1 MMSHATSTPLPEAID
16 DTYLTV
22 DSPICTQPPGVFSR
36 VEWFIATLKL
46 YRLLRKTQ
54 NMLYRNAD
62 EGHTRDPVDKKQ
74 AEQLFQIQCITQLD
88 AELQEFRL
96 NNPALLRWNA
106 PIEDR
111 QGQFLRERY
120 LLQAR

>member
-1 MMSHATSTPLPEAID
+1 MSQPTSTPLPDAID
-16 DTYLTV
+16 DAYLTV

-54 NMLYRNAD
+54 NTLYSNTN
-62 EGHTRDPVDKKQ
+62 EGHTKDPVDK
-74 AEQLFQIQCITQLD
+74 EQDDRLFQIQCITQLD
-88 AELQEFRL
+88 AELQDFRL
-96 NNPALLRWNA
+96 NTPALLRWDA
-106 PIEDR
+106 PAEDR
-111 QGQFLRERY
+111 QDRFLRERY